1 MEYSICLR
9 QEHKLLLFKIDT
21 IMMKTIETISSLE
34 GRRLLRDIFYELR
47 YEKQLSSFA
56 TLTMC
61 WRICTREKQI
71 HRYVNKE
78 YTVAHSLGF
87 FSGTALWMQ
96 EIVNRY
102 YFTTI
107 NSLVY
112 LGAAILLVLVGVRRF
127 SDSIDDSTVIA
138 GVIFEALML
147 VFMFIVMLFSPRDD
161 DETLNS
167 KKHSDSE
174 SDELIN
180 EIGEIGTEF
189 ASAVSSLE
197 SISNSLQEVIQ
208 NQMLLTNKIGEV
220 ARCNAEAISP
230 NPRLMEVMQET
241 NSRFNELNNSIVGLN
256 TSVEHLKTEKVEAL
270 VRKEFERII

>member
-1 MEYSICLR
+1 
-9 QEHKLLLFKIDT
+9 
-21 IMMKTIETISSLE
+21 MKTIETLSSLE
-34 GRRLLRDIFYELR
+34 GRKLLREIFYELR

-71 HRYVNKE
+71 HRYVNKD
-78 YTVAHSLGF
+78 YQVAHSLGF

-112 LGAAILLVLVGVRRF
+112 LGAAILLVLVGIRRF

-147 VFMFIVMLFSPRDD
+147 VFMFIVMLFSPRDE
-161 DETLNS
+161 DETQM
-167 KKHSDSE
+167 KRKDGDSE
-174 SDELIN
+174 SDELIT

-197 SISNSLQEVIQ
+197 NISSSLQDIIQ
-208 NQMLLTNKIGEV
+208 NQMILTTRIGEI

-230 NPRLMEVMQET
+230 NPKLLEVMQET
-241 NSRFNELNNSIVGLN
+241 NDRFIELNGSISSLN
-256 TSVEHLKTEKVEAL
+256 RSVESLKDEKVEAI
-270 VRKEFERII
+270 VRKEFERIISNKMLNSNEE